1 MKFLRLTIALASFCL
16 FSTHFAAA
24 QFEQMKQK
32 MDDVLKEVE
41 EDVFTLRFFDAVTGD
56 PVKNANISIE
66 SIGKYE
72 TDNEGKIT
80 FPRQPDGILNV
91 QFEKEDY
98 IPALFEV
105 EVIAETMFFNRFS
118 VSPVLNIEQFR
129 VVLDWDKAPNDLDA
143 HFIKKRSYHISYRNT
158 RVLSD
163 GTGQLDRDEMQGY
176 GPETITVEQID
187 SDSEYI
193 YNVHNYSQKMN
204 SRATT
209 LSRSK
214 ATVRVY
220 GNNEL
225 LRTYTVPSTHR
236 GETWNVFKIVDGQ
249 VVDY

>member
-1 MKFLRLTIALASFCL
+1 MKVFRIVIALAVFCL
-16 FSTHFAAA
+16 LSPNFAAA

-32 MDDVLKEVE
+32 MDDVLLEFE

-56 PVKNANISIE
+56 PVNNANITIE
-66 SIGKYE
+66 NIGEFK

-80 FPRQPDGILNV
+80 FPRQPDGILSV
-91 QFEKEDY
+91 HFKKEDY

-143 HFIKKRSYHISYRNT
+143 HFIKNRSYHISYRNT

-176 GPETITVEQID
+176 GPETITVESID
-187 SDSEYI
+187 SDGEYL
-193 YNVHNYSQKMN
+193 YAVHNYSQKMN
-204 SRATT
+204 SRATP
-209 LSRSK
+209 LSQSK

-225 LRTYTVPSTHR
+225 LKTYTVPSTHR